1 MSFPRVEGGR
11 KDQLCSCQM
20 TVLDGETEA
29 QTAVTGRTIVEPP
42 AHALTP
48 FPAQELLFPRPPV
61 AKGRAAMN
69 CGGRILKS
77 KSV

>member
-1 MSFPRVEGGR
+1 MSGG
-11 KDQLCSCQM
+11 S
-20 TVLDGETEA
+20 VLDAETEA
-29 QTAVTGRTIVEPP
+29 QTAVTGRTTVEPP
-42 AHALTP
+42 AYALTS

-77 KSV
+77 KTV